1 MMKAFLRKTIIRVT
15 LLLGYWPIRFFS
27 WWIVTGYFLF
37 RPSRRR
43 SSTELYQVIFPG
55 RKRWYY
61 LYCTWRQFH
70 SFAATYADRIEIGRG
85 KKVTTTTQGREGIV
99 EAARKGR
106 GGIILMSHLGSYE
119 VAARGFHELGL
130 KLLIIM
136 GEKEAKQLARDQ
148 RETLQARGIYI
159 QVATAKEDFSL
170 GGLEAIK
177 FVREGG
183 FASVAGDIVWTD
195 QRSLLPVKLFG
206 REVSL
211 PSGPYLLA
219 LVSGVP
225 LFTMFTFK
233 VKRGKH
239 HVIMSPPMEVKA
251 PSRSERNAALQA
263 SAQAYAS
270 ALEEMV
276 RQHPFQWYIFEP
288 FFRSAQ
294 KEERES
300 EARISIS
307 DNRDERR

>member
-43 SSTELYQVIFPG
+43 SSIELYQVIFPG

-61 LYCTWRQFH
+61 LYCAWRQFH

-85 KKVTTTTQGREGIV
+85 KKVTTTTQGREGVV
-99 EAARKGR
+99 EAAKKGR

-119 VAARGFHELGL
+119 VAARGFHGLGL

-136 GEKEAKQLARDQ
+136 GEKEAKQLAQDQ
-148 RETLQARGIYI
+148 REVLQARGIYI

-206 REVSL
+206 HEVGL

-219 LVSGVP
+219 LVSGAP

-233 VKRGKH
+233 VKRGRH
-239 HVIMSPPMEVKA
+239 QVIMFPPMEVKA

-288 FFRSAQ
+288 FFRSPQA
-294 KEERES
+294 ERRES
-300 EARISIS
+300 ETSISIS
-307 DNRDERR
+307 DNREEGR

>member
-1 MMKAFLRKTIIRVT
+1 MMKAFLRKIIIRVT

-43 SSTELYQVIFPG
+43 SSIELYQVIFPG

-85 KKVTTTTQGREGIV
+85 KSVTTTTQGREGVV

-119 VAARGFHELGL
+119 VAARGFHGLGL

-148 RETLQARGIYI
+148 REALKARGIYI

-195 QRSLLPVKLFG
+195 QRSLLTVKLFDH
-206 REVSL
+206 EVGL

-219 LVSGVP
+219 LVSGAP

-233 VKRGKH
+233 VKRGH
-239 HVIMSPPMEVKA
+239 HQVVMSPPMEVKA

-288 FFRSAQ
+288 FFRSARA
-294 KEERES
+294 ERRES
-300 EARISIS
+300 ETRISIS
-307 DNRDERR
+307 DNREERR

>member
-43 SSTELYQVIFPG
+43 SSIELYQVIFPG

-61 LYCTWRQFH
+61 LYCAWRQFH
-70 SFAATYADRIEIGRG
+70 SFAASYADRIEIGRG
-85 KKVTTTTQGREGIV
+85 KSVTTTTQGREGVV
-99 EAARKGR
+99 EAAKKGR

-119 VAARGFHELGL
+119 VAARGFHGLGL

-136 GEKEAKQLARDQ
+136 GEKEAKQLAQDQ
-148 RETLQARGIYI
+148 REVLQARGIYI

-195 QRSLLPVKLFG
+195 QRSLLSVKLFDH
-206 REVSL
+206 EVGL
-211 PSGPYLLA
+211 PSGPYLMA

-225 LFTMFTFK
+225 LFTMFTFR
-233 VKRGKH
+233 VKRGRH
-239 HVIMSPPMEVKA
+239 QVIMSPPREVKA

-294 KEERES
+294 AEGRES
-300 EARISIS
+300 GTGLSIS
-307 DNRDERR
+307 DHGEERR

>member
-1 MMKAFLRKTIIRVT
+1 MMKAFLRRTIIKVT
-15 LLLGYWPIRFFS
+15 FLLGYWPIRFFS

-37 RPSRRR
+37 LPSRRR
-43 SSTELYQVIFPG
+43 SSVELYQVIFPG
-55 RKRWYY
+55 RRQWYY

-70 SFAATYADRIEIGRG
+70 SFAATYVDRIDIGRG
-85 KKVTTTTQGREGIV
+85 KGVTTTTQGREGIV

-136 GEKEAKQLARDQ
+136 GEKEAKQLAQDQ
-148 RETLQARGIYI
+148 RESLKARGIYI
-159 QVATAKEDFSL
+159 QVATTKEDLSL

-183 FASVAGDIVWTD
+183 FVSVAGDIVWTD
-195 QRSLLPVKLFG
+195 QRSLLPVKLFDH
-206 REVSL
+206 EVGL

-219 LVSGVP
+219 LVSGAP

-233 VKRGKH
+233 VKRGRH
-239 HVIMSPPMEVKA
+239 QVIMSPPKEVKA

-263 SAQAYAS
+263 SAQAYAGV
-270 ALEEMV
+270 LEEMV
-276 RQHPFQWYIFEP
+276 RQHPFQWFIFEP
-288 FFRSAQ
+288 FFQSVRAAE
-294 KEERES
+294 KES
-300 EARISIS
+300 ETGLSVY
-307 DNRDERR
+307 D